1 MFSYLRF
8 RYRRSLRRLRRTT
21 RKIQTNTAEYITRHI
36 WGKWHQLRIVRRFL
50 LLWWLIAA
58 VGLIGLLQQIGALD
72 RVAQIAIAL
81 PGGTYSEAAV
91 GTVHSLN
98 PVLPETGAASDINR
112 LIFSGLTRYNSHR
125 QVVPDLATWDVSSDG
140 KTYTFHLRHGVKWHD
155 GVPFTS
161 ADVAFTLAAIQNPD
175 SRSPLASSWEGVKV
189 DTKDDFTVVFT
200 LPQALNSFLDSS
212 TVGIVP
218 RHILESVEPATL
230 READFNQNP
239 IGTGPFKM
247 KTFAPSAKDVELIAN
262 PSYFLGKPKLDEFD
276 FKFYDTP
283 AETLRAYAQRQVTS
297 PGRIY
302 PYASLEQ
309 QQQAGLKQYN
319 FTLPDIQTLFFATG
333 DPVLGDKTL
342 RSILSRSINRQQILE
357 RATGSQGAGLT
368 QPLLPG
374 QLGYTNKFAPAPLDP
389 AAARR
394 ALDAAGWLQAKPGA
408 VRTKAGAKLELKL
421 ATLSGGELERV
432 ANEIK
437 RQYSDLGIDVH
448 ITATDRDQLQQSYM
462 RPRNFQMLL
471 YGLNLGSDP
480 DVYSFWHSSQIAD
493 PGVNLSAYNSP
504 DADRALEAGRI
515 KADPLVRTGKY
526 EAFLKAWNADSPAA
540 VLYQTGYTYAA
551 SDTVAGI
558 SARRLVVPADRFYDV
573 QRWTVRQRFESAR

>member
-1 MFSYLRF
+1 M
-8 RYRRSLRRLRRTT
+8 
-21 RKIQTNTAEYITRHI
+21 
-36 WGKWHQLRIVRRFL
+36 
-50 LLWWLIAA
+50 LLWWLVAI
-58 VGLIGLLQQIGALD
+58 VGLVGLLQQMGALE
-72 RVAQIAIAL
+72 RAAQVAVAL

-91 GTVHSLN
+91 GTVRSLN
-98 PVLPETGAASDINR
+98 PVLPESAAASDVNR

-125 QVVPDLATWDVSSDG
+125 QVVPDLATWNVSTDG

-155 GVPFTS
+155 NVPFTS
-161 ADVAFTLAAIQNPD
+161 ADVAFTMAAIQNPD

-189 DTKDDFTVVFT
+189 DAKDDFTVVFT
-200 LPQALNSFLDSS
+200 LPQALNSFLDST

-218 RHILESVEPATL
+218 RHILESVEPSML

-239 IGTGPFKM
+239 VGTGPFKI
-247 KTFAPSAKDVELIAN
+247 KTFAPSAKAIELVAN
-262 PSYFLGKPKLDEFD
+262 PNYFLGRPKLDEFD
-276 FKFYDTP
+276 FKFYDST

-302 PYASLEQ
+302 PDAGLQVQ
-309 QQQAGLKQYN
+309 QQEGLRQYN
-319 FTLPDIQTLFFATG
+319 FTLPDAQTLFFATG
-333 DPVLGDKTL
+333 DPVLADKGL
-342 RSILSRSINRQQILE
+342 RSILSRSLNRQQILE
-357 RATGSQGAGLT
+357 RATGSQGLVLT

-374 QLGYTNKFAPAPLDP
+374 QTGYTNKFAPLSLDI
-389 AAARR
+389 ADARR
-394 ALDAAGWLQAKPGA
+394 ALDAAGWVQTKPGA
-408 VRTKAGAKLELKL
+408 VRTKAGAKLVLKL
-421 ATLSGGELERV
+421 ATISGGELERV
-432 ANEIK
+432 AKEVK
-437 RQYSDLGIDVH
+437 RQWSDLGIDVH

-493 PGVNLSAYNSP
+493 PGVNLSAYNSA

-515 KADPLVRTGKY
+515 KTDPLVRTGKY
-526 EAFLKAWNADSPAA
+526 EAFLKAWNADTPAA

-551 SDTVAGI
+551 ADTVAGI

-573 QRWTVRQRFESAR
+573 QRWTVRQRFQSAR